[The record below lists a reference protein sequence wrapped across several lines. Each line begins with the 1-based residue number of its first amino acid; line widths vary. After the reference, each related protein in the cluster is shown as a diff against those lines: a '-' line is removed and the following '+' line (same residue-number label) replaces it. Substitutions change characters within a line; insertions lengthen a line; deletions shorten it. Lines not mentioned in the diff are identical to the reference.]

1 MVLIGINLSLWL
13 RYCISG
19 SRYGIQADISKA
31 RSISLQRYISYAFVL
46 GRYLSM
52 FIGFHTNMII
62 AQLLLLYTTVF

>member
-13 RYCISG
+13 RNCISG

-31 RSISLQRYISYAFVL
+31 LQSYMSYAFVL

-52 FIGFHTNMII
+52 FIGFYANMII
-62 AQLLLLYTTVF
+62 VQLLLLYTTVF